1 MAPAADHS
9 AARRPGQRLRF
20 PRERD
25 VRCHTAGELVHPVV
39 AGHMAGGVLVMG
51 GARQAAVVDRRRP
64 TPASRDDVIDLE
76 AQGRAADASGIERP
90 LALSLVAR
98 PHLPPHRGGDVARV
112 LRRAGGLLRPLDHPS
127 ALGLPGQQ
135 EVERRLDDLL
145 RRGARLG
152 VPLTLSRGLELL
164 DELLRDGHVKTAK
177 VLGEQN
183 GLRRGRGRREPGR
196 TPGRVVFN
204 HMKRDIRVAPR

>member
-9 AARRPGQRLRF
+9 AVGRPGRRRRS
-20 PRERD
+20 PRHRH
-25 VRCHTAGELVHPVV
+25 VPSCTAGELIHPVV
-39 AGHMAGGVLVMG
+39 AVDLSGGELVVHRASEATILHRG
-51 GARQAAVVDRRRP
+51 RP
-64 TPASRDDVIDLE
+64 APSARDDVIDLE

-135 EVERRLDDLL
+135 EVEPRLDDLL